1 MSEKAKNI
9 LVLKVDV
16 DMLKGYLE
24 GVPRMAA
31 VLARQNVKASFYFSF
46 GPDNSGKAIFRIF
59 RKGFIQKMLR
69 TNAPGTYGIK
79 TMMYGTL
86 LPAPGIVGPNRQV
99 LKDIFESGHEC
110 ALHAWDH
117 VKWQDK
123 LPKLTAAQIRED
135 LKKAA
140 DLFENILGQKPR
152 AFAAPGWQLT
162 APALEALDSF
172 NFDYVS
178 NTRGQ
183 TPFMPVF
190 WGRKFNTPEIP
201 STLPTMDEI
210 FGMEGINDGTVVDYY
225 LSLLKPGLNVH
236 TVHAEM
242 EGGPKLKQFE
252 ELIKAALEKG
262 YIIKPLCEIAKELKN
277 LPAGDIELGFLPG
290 RAGTVAVQ
298 KINP

>member
-1 MSEKAKNI
+1 MSGKNKNI

-16 DMLKGYLE
+16 DTLKGYLE
-24 GVPRMAA
+24 GVPRMAE
-31 VLARQNVKASFYFSF
+31 VLRRQKVKASFYFSF

-59 RKGFIQKMLR
+59 RKGFISKMLR
-69 TNAPGTYGIK
+69 TKAPSTYGLE

-86 LPAPGIVGPNRQV
+86 LPAPMIVQSNAQI
-99 LKDIFESGHEC
+99 LKDILAEGHEC
-110 ALHAWDH
+110 GLHAWDH

-123 LPKLTAAQIRED
+123 LPKLSAAQIREE
-135 LKKAA
+135 LQKAA
-140 DLFENILGQKPR
+140 ILFENILEIKPR

-162 APALEALDSF
+162 APALEALNSF

-183 TPFMPVF
+183 SPFMPTLE
-190 WGRKFNTPEIP
+190 GRDFNTPEIP

-210 FGMEGINDGTVVDYY
+210 FGADGINDDTVVSHY

-242 EGGPKLKQFE
+242 EGGAKIKQFE
-252 ELIKAALEKG
+252 DLIAGAIAKG
-262 YIIKPLCEIAKELKN
+262 YEIKPLSEIARALKK
-277 LPAGDIELGFLPG
+277 LPRGVVEQGFLPG

-298 KINP
+298 K